1 MGKLTEYSIKSVS
14 FGDDAIG
21 EVFVRVDFDG
31 VLFNGRAVSTDV
43 IVGSAKAYL
52 EALNRAL
59 AAKSRRTEPQKEEI
73 KEATVA
79 V

>member
-1 MGKLTEYSIKSVS
+1 
-14 FGDDAIG
+14 
-21 EVFVRVDFDG
+21 VRVDFDG